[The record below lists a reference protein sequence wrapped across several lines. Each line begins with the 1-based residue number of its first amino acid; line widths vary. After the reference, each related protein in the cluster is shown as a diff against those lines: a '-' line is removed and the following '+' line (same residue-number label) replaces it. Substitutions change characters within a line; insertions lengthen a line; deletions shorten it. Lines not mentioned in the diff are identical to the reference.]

1 MISISESA
9 WRAIDIQG
17 KKTNLKK
24 PALRLGVRGG
34 GCAGFSYH
42 IEFEELSERND
53 DLQITGMYGC
63 VILIDN
69 KSSKFLNK
77 AVLLW
82 EKNGI
87 LSEGFKIKNDDVVA
101 MCSCGTSF
109 TLK

>member
-9 WRAIDIQG
+9 WKAIDIQG
-17 KKTNLKK
+17 KKTNFKK
-24 PALRLGVRGG
+24 PALRIGVRGG
-34 GCAGFSYH
+34 GCAGFLYH
-42 IEFEELSERND
+42 IEFEELSERNN
-53 DLQITGMYGC
+53 DLQITGMYGNI
-63 VILIDN
+63 ILIDK
-69 KSSKFLNK
+69 KSSSYLKN